1 MSCLQYFAKETVVF
15 RYDETELQKQIDTL
29 HEYNEI
35 KDVGQMLFGKLGKD
49 RDK

>member
-1 MSCLQYFAKETVVF
+1 MFCKGNRCF